1 LLFRRL
7 EVSHFRAV
15 DRAALDFSPGLNV
28 LYGPNDLGKTT
39 LALALRAALLL
50 PADSSAQREFLPWHS
65 KEPPRVV
72 LCLESQ
78 GTLWRISKTFGVG
91 SGAQAQLESSL
102 DCQRFRE
109 EARGRAADGRLRELL
124 RWGVEA
130 PGGRSGARGL
140 PESFLSHVLLATQG
154 SVAQILE
161 RTLSGD
167 REGSGR
173 AQLHEALQ
181 ALAQDPLFQRVL
193 GAVDARVESAFT
205 ATGRRKTGQ
214 SSPFAPLRQTIAELG
229 QELERVSHLRRES
242 DDVQQRIVQ
251 LNQDRLE
258 TEARV
263 EALRERV
270 ARQEAA
276 LRELSA
282 QRAVRERAAAAEQA
296 LEARRSAERDLRRLA
311 VELQLG
317 REASERQAQQVADSA
332 SARADAEVV
341 AARAEAALRELS
353 SAASRDARAE
363 RLAALEAERGQLELR
378 VRRLERARDLAR
390 AAARAEAAHE
400 TETRSLRQAQAA
412 AAELGQRLA
421 AQEQLLVRARQLES
435 VARWREASERAEQAR
450 QAERLGRELQAR
462 ASVARERA
470 AALAAQAGSGELLSP
485 ERAREL
491 RDLDRQLRVARAR
504 IEVGLSV
511 TLALPPDRAAAI
523 SVDGGPA
530 RRQGAEQRPVVARA
544 RSEVR
549 VQLDDDVQLWATA
562 GDPEL
567 RAEAQALTAAWAERV
582 EPLLSAA
589 GVSDIDGLA
598 QRAEQAQQRRREADA
613 LRREAA
619 ELEARGAE
627 KLELG
632 SELERWQA
640 RAEALRAALGE
651 ADPESLARELG
662 ALGASWEV
670 TLGRRIAEAER
681 EQRRQQGVQATQ
693 AGALERLAA
702 SVAGAERERELAGA
716 ALAAALAELGLAAQ
730 GVQSSQ
736 LERELALLERALG
749 AASRAHAEEQSAFRR
764 QLGAAERARDA
775 ALSAL
780 EASRQAE
787 QAALGLSRE
796 AREQE
801 LRLGAQLRER
811 ELHFD
816 PSLLPAAEAASA
828 RARAELAAL
837 PELPAVSAEMLESS
851 RGELELASSR
861 LAQLL
866 AELRRAEGALG
877 QVGGDVVSQ
886 RESQTREALE
896 RARDAERELERE
908 YDAYQLL
915 AQTLRSVEN
924 EQGAHLGR
932 ALSEPVSE
940 RFARLTRGRYGR
952 IELDAAL
959 GFEGIQIAGQA
970 RAYRELSEGTQE
982 QLATIFRLCVAEQ
995 LDTAL
1000 VLDDH
1005 LVQTHHERVAWFR
1018 SALREAAE
1026 RIQILVLTA
1035 RPEDYLEEGELDA
1048 PFAPASR
1055 TRVIDLEGVI
1065 QRASYAR

>member
-102 DCQRFRE
+102 DGQRFRE

-317 REASERQAQQVADSA
+317 REASERQAQQVDDSA

-470 AALAAQAGSGELLSP
+470 AALAAQAGSGEL
-485 ERAREL
+485 
-491 RDLDRQLRVARAR
+491 
-504 IEVGLSV
+504 
-511 TLALPPDRAAAI
+511 
-523 SVDGGPA
+523 
-530 RRQGAEQRPVVARA
+530 
-544 RSEVR
+544 
-549 VQLDDDVQLWATA
+549 
-562 GDPEL
+562 
-567 RAEAQALTAAWAERV
+567 
-582 EPLLSAA
+582 
-589 GVSDIDGLA
+589 
-598 QRAEQAQQRRREADA
+598 
-613 LRREAA
+613 
-619 ELEARGAE
+619 
-627 KLELG
+627 
-632 SELERWQA
+632 
-640 RAEALRAALGE
+640 
-651 ADPESLARELG
+651 
-662 ALGASWEV
+662 
-670 TLGRRIAEAER
+670 
-681 EQRRQQGVQATQ
+681 
-693 AGALERLAA
+693 
-702 SVAGAERERELAGA
+702 
-716 ALAAALAELGLAAQ
+716 
-730 GVQSSQ
+730 
-736 LERELALLERALG
+736 
-749 AASRAHAEEQSAFRR
+749 
-764 QLGAAERARDA
+764 
-775 ALSAL
+775 
-780 EASRQAE
+780 
-787 QAALGLSRE
+787 
-796 AREQE
+796 
-801 LRLGAQLRER
+801 
-811 ELHFD
+811 
-816 PSLLPAAEAASA
+816 
-828 RARAELAAL
+828 
-837 PELPAVSAEMLESS
+837 
-851 RGELELASSR
+851 
-861 LAQLL
+861 
-866 AELRRAEGALG
+866 
-877 QVGGDVVSQ
+877 
-886 RESQTREALE
+886 
-896 RARDAERELERE
+896 
-908 YDAYQLL
+908 
-915 AQTLRSVEN
+915 
-924 EQGAHLGR
+924 
-932 ALSEPVSE
+932 
-940 RFARLTRGRYGR
+940 
-952 IELDAAL
+952 
-959 GFEGIQIAGQA
+959 
-970 RAYRELSEGTQE
+970 
-982 QLATIFRLCVAEQ
+982 
-995 LDTAL
+995 
-1000 VLDDH
+1000 
-1005 LVQTHHERVAWFR
+1005 
-1018 SALREAAE
+1018 
-1026 RIQILVLTA
+1026 
-1035 RPEDYLEEGELDA
+1035 
-1048 PFAPASR
+1048 
-1055 TRVIDLEGVI
+1055 
-1065 QRASYAR
+1065 